1 MTEPEKTRSAAG
13 PPGGEKVSETTREK
27 EEEVRSGR
35 PEREPS
41 NPEGKASTTSPEQVE
56 GLAPD
61 TIEDGDGSYLEPPD

>member
-1 MTEPEKTRSAAG
+1 MTEPEKTRGTAG
-13 PPGGEKVSETTREK
+13 PPGGEKDSETAR

-35 PEREPS
+35 PDL
-41 NPEGKASTTSPEQVE
+41 KASTPEDKTSKTPPEQVE